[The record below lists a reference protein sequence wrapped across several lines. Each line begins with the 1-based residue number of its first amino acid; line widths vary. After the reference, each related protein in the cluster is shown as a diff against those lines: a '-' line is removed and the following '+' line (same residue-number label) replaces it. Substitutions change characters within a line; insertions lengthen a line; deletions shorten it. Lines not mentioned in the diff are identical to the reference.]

1 MNSISSCYAS
11 IYHYFINTIHKYP
24 GLFHYLYL
32 AFVHE
37 LDDFNI
43 HVDNLLY
50 ILMLTILNHFSNVLH
65 IHSSKLYPGMCL
77 GITITPKILQ
87 ILNFNILLRTQPI
100 VHIYYFYYFFI
111 FFHISTFYF
120 YLSLLT
126 LLFLIIIST

>member
-1 MNSISSCYAS
+1 MN
-11 IYHYFINTIHKYP
+11 
-24 GLFHYLYL
+24 
-32 AFVHE
+32 

-77 GITITPKILQ
+77 GITIAPKMLQ

-126 LLFLIIIST
+126 LLFLIISQHSRMIASKINNSLCSLLTTMC